1 MIEVIRLNG
10 VFKSYH
16 PGSME
21 QGWLYVGVYAYLMF
35 TLLFSRLVS
44 QAWQ

>member
-10 VFKSYH
+10 VFESYY

-21 QGWLYVGVYAYLMF
+21 QGWLYVGVYACLMF

-44 QAWQ
+44 QAWR